1 MSNFESRRR
10 FLKQTA
16 LSLGGLTFLGLTGC
30 AQTAASSTAASSAAS
45 SEAAAATAAE
55 VSIPAHPYPACEF
68 DLDRVEQLG
77 YDSFYQNGCCYAV
90 TNALLTELKE
100 KVGFPYTAIPSEM
113 FVNGKAGYGAGS
125 LCDSLGGAAAIIGLM
140 CSPDDASAITKE
152 LFAWYTS
159 TNLPIYQPEIKAETP
174 TVAKTVNCSDSV
186 TTFMNAAGITEMS
199 DPKRMA
205 RCGGVSGDVAK
216 KTAELLNIHFGY
228 MEAPAEN
235 TASSEAAL
243 ADNEYIG
250 EGEGFGGT
258 IKVKV
263 TVDGDKISKI
273 EVLSH
278 GETAGVSDPAF
289 ETIPDAIIQAQST
302 DVELASG
309 ASYSSQGIIDAVK
322 DALSPAG
329 LSL

>member
-16 LSLGGLTFLGLTGC
+16 LSLGGLTFLGLAGC
-30 AQTAASSTAASSAAS
+30 SQPASSTAASSAAS
-45 SEAAAATAAE
+45 SEAAASATAAD
-55 VSIPAHPYPACEF
+55 VTIPAHPYPDCEF

-77 YDSFYQNGCCYAV
+77 YESFYQNGCCFAV
-90 TNALLTELKE
+90 ANALLTELKE
-100 KVGFPYTAIPSEM
+100 KVGFPYTAIPAEM
-113 FVNGKAGYGAGS
+113 FVNGKTGYGVGS
-125 LCDSLGGAAAIIGLM
+125 LCGSLGGAAAIIGLM

-152 LFAWYTS
+152 LYSWYTS

-174 TVAKTVNCSDSV
+174 TVAKSVNCSDSV
-186 TTFMNAAGITEMS
+186 TVFMDAAGISEMS
-199 DPKRMA
+199 DPKRLA
-205 RCGGVSGDVAK
+205 RCGGVSADVAK

-235 TASSEAAL
+235 TAASETPL

-250 EGEGFGGT
+250 EGEGFGGP
-258 IKVKV
+258 IQVKV

-278 GETAGVSDPAF
+278 SETSGVSDPAF
-289 ETIPDAIIQAQST
+289 QTIPDAIIQAQST

-309 ASYSSQGIIDAVK
+309 ASFSSQGIIDAVK
-322 DALSPAG
+322 DALSQAG
-329 LSL
+329 LNL

>member
-1 MSNFESRRR
+1 M
-10 FLKQTA
+10 
-16 LSLGGLTFLGLTGC
+16 
-30 AQTAASSTAASSAAS
+30 
-45 SEAAAATAAE
+45 
-55 VSIPAHPYPACEF
+55 SIPAHPYPACEF

-77 YDSFYQNGCCYAV
+77 YESFYQNGCCYAV

-125 LCDSLGGAAAIIGLM
+125 LCGSLGGAAAIIGLM

-159 TNLPIYQPEIKAETP
+159 TSLPIYQPEIKAETP

-309 ASYSSQGIIDAVK
+309 ASYSSQGFIDAVK
-322 DALSPAG
+322 DALSQAG

>member
-1 MSNFESRRR
+1 M
-10 FLKQTA
+10 
-16 LSLGGLTFLGLTGC
+16 
-30 AQTAASSTAASSAAS
+30 
-45 SEAAAATAAE
+45 
-55 VSIPAHPYPACEF
+55 
-68 DLDRVEQLG
+68 EQLG
-77 YDSFYQNGCCYAV
+77 YESFYQNGCCYAV

-113 FVNGKAGYGAGS
+113 FVNRKAGYGAGS
-125 LCDSLGGAAAIIGLM
+125 LCGSLGGAAAIIGLM

-322 DALSPAG
+322 DALSQAG

>member
-77 YDSFYQNGCCYAV
+77 YESFYQNGCCYAV

-125 LCDSLGGAAAIIGLM
+125 LCGSLGGAAAIIGLM

-205 RCGGVSGDVAK
+205 RCGGVSGDVAR

-228 MEAPAEN
+228 MEAAPEEPAAEE
-235 TASSEAAL
+235 TL

-263 TVDGDKISKI
+263 TMDGDKISKI

-289 ETIPDAIIQAQST
+289 QTIPDAIIQAQST
-302 DVELASG
+302 DVDVAAG
-309 ASYSSQGIIDAVK
+309 ATFSSKGIIAAVN
-322 DALSPAG
+322 DALSKVGA
-329 LSL
+329 